1 MEFSLS
7 TAWNADKTQNGRQIA
22 EEISNLGL
30 KNLELNFSLSE
41 KTVEEIF
48 QFCTENGLAVASLH
62 NYCPYPKELKREV
75 ALPDCFS
82 LSSLDE
88 NERKKAVEY
97 TKNTIATA
105 GKFSARAVVLHAG
118 RVEIEDKTRRLISLY
133 NAGKSKNSQFLDMR
147 QDFIQERKKK
157 AGDFFG
163 QIIKSLDELSTTAVQ
178 SEILLGIENR
188 FYYREIPSKEE
199 FAFIFHKFSA
209 KNVGYWHDVGHA
221 FIHEQLGFMDEGA
234 LLNNYGKFLIGLHLH
249 NIKDLDDHQAPTHG
263 DFDFN
268 KLKPFI
274 KKATI
279 KVIEA
284 HSQAS
289 PQDIKDSVKFL
300 DGVFHG

>member
-7 TAWNADKTQNGRQIA
+7 TAWNADKAQNGRQIA

-48 QFCTENGLAVASLH
+48 QFCREMDLSVTSLH
-62 NYCPYPKELKREV
+62 NYCPFPKELQREI

-88 NERKKAVEY
+88 NERKKAIEH

-105 GKFSARAVVLHAG
+105 KKFSARAVVLHSG
-118 RVEIEDKTRRLISLY
+118 RVEMEDRTRRLIALF
-133 NAGKSKNSQFLDMR
+133 NAGESKNSQFLDMR
-147 QDFIQERKKK
+147 EDFIQERKKK
-157 AGDFFG
+157 AGEYFS
-163 QIIKSLDELSTTAVQ
+163 QIIKSLNELSDMAIQ
-178 SEILLGIENR
+178 SGILLGIENR
-188 FYYREIPSKEE
+188 FYYREIPSKDE

-221 FIHEQLGFMDEGA
+221 FIHEQLGFMNEGE
-234 LLNNYGKFLIGLHLH
+234 LLKNYGKYLIGFHLH
-249 NIKDLDDHQAPTHG
+249 NVKNLDDHQAPTNG

-268 KLKPFI
+268 KLKPFM
-274 KKATI
+274 KSDTI

-284 HSQAS
+284 HSKAS
-289 PQDIKDSVKFL
+289 PQDIKDSIKFL
-300 DGVFHG
+300 EGVFHA